1 MCWPGCPR
9 RCPHHDPRG
18 RIRGRPSAV
27 KVTGAAG
34 GSPAT
39 DRPATDRVASL
50 TGLRAVAALLIVA
63 THAAFGTGHLDDGYL
78 GQLYARLEVG
88 VPVFFVL
95 SGYLLFGP
103 WIVAAAQGSPPP
115 SVRRYARRRVRRI
128 APAYVITVLAAFAIY
143 EFRYAGPNPGHSW
156 LGLLKHLTLTQ
167 IYPPLYYAEMHQGL
181 TQMWSLAV
189 EVAFYA
195 VLPLLAGLL
204 LSVLC
209 GGAWR
214 PGRLLAALA
223 ALGAVTPLWLLL
235 PQITDVLPP
244 SATIWL
250 PAHLIYFVGGMCLV
264 VLRELD
270 IGCRAAIALPIA
282 VAALLVV
289 ALPIAGDVTAP
300 DVEPWQRMLKTILYA
315 VVAVG
320 LLAPLVRDTGS
331 GYARLLSARP
341 VVWLGEISYEIFL
354 LHVIA
359 MEFAMA
365 EVLRWPMFTGSMP
378 GLFLVTTAMTV
389 PAAWLLHRCTRVPT
403 TLN

>member
-1 MCWPGCPR
+1 M
-9 RCPHHDPRG
+9 
-18 RIRGRPSAV
+18 
-27 KVTGAAG
+27 
-34 GSPAT
+34 PAT
-39 DRPATDRVASL
+39 GRAPVADHPAGHRVASL

-95 SGYLLFGP
+95 SGYLLFRP
-103 WIVAAAQGSPPP
+103 WVIAAARGSRYP

-156 LGLLKHLTLTQ
+156 AGLLKHLTLTQ

-195 VLPLLAGLL
+195 VLPLLAGVLL
-204 LSVLC
+204 TVVC
-209 GGAWR
+209 RRTWQ
-214 PGRLLAALA
+214 PVRLLAALA
-223 ALGAVTPLWLLL
+223 ALGAVTPVWLLL

-244 SATIWL
+244 SASIWL
-250 PAHLIYFVGGMCLV
+250 PAHLIYFVGGMSLA
-264 VLRELD
+264 VLQA
-270 IGCRAAIALPIA
+270 IGTRCRTALALPIA
-282 VAALLVV
+282 LAALLVV

-300 DVEPWQRMLKTILYA
+300 EVAPWQRMLKTILYA

-320 LLAPLVRDTGS
+320 LLAPLVLDSAS
-331 GYARLLSARP
+331 GYARLLSTRP

-365 EVLRWPMFTGSMP
+365 EVLGWPTFTGSMP

-389 PAAWLLHRCTRVPT
+389 PAAWLLHRFTRVPPAEGT
-403 TLN
+403 RR

>member
-1 MCWPGCPR
+1 MR
-9 RCPHHDPRG
+9 
-18 RIRGRPSAV
+18 A
-27 KVTGAAG
+27 TGD
-34 GSPAT
+34 SPVT
-39 DRPATDRVASL
+39 DRAATNRVASL
-50 TGLRAVAALLIVA
+50 TGLRALAALLIVA

-78 GQLYARLEVG
+78 GQVYARLEVG

-95 SGYLLFGP
+95 SGFLLFRP
-103 WIVAAAQGSPPP
+103 WVQATAQGTPDP

-128 APAYVITVLAAFAIY
+128 APAYVITVLIAFAIY
-143 EFRYAGPNPGHSW
+143 AFRDAGPNPGHSW
-156 LGLLKHLTLTQ
+156 FGLLKHLTLTQ

-195 VLPLLAGLL
+195 ALPLLAGLL
-204 LSVLC
+204 LTVLC
-209 GGAWR
+209 RGAWR
-214 PGRLLAALA
+214 PGVLLAGLA

-235 PQITDVLPP
+235 PTVTDLLPP

-250 PAHLIYFVGGMCLV
+250 PAHLIYFVGGMALA
-264 VLRELD
+264 VLQVLGTR
-270 IGCRAAIALPIA
+270 CRAYLAVPIA

-289 ALPIAGDVTAP
+289 ALPIAGDVTVIE
-300 DVEPWQRMLKTILYA
+300 VEPWQRVLKTILYA

-320 LLAPLVRDTGS
+320 LLAPLVLDSGS

-365 EVLRWPMFTGSMP
+365 EVLHWPTFTGSMP
-378 GLFLVTTAMTV
+378 GLFFVTTAMTV
-389 PAAWLLHRCTRVPT
+389 PAAWLLHRWTRTPT
-403 TLN
+403 PTSERSRR